1 MSGEG
6 GSGLR
11 ARVLDP
17 TLLKSDSE
25 RGLEKMAL
33 DQALLKGKGGSSLEA
48 RVLDP
53 TRPTEDVDLTKYFSA
68 AAVAK
73 MATIEQNMY
82 RNKVRNYWALRAL
95 GEWGCCCDWKG
106 LHK

>member
-17 TLLKSDSE
+17 
-25 RGLEKMAL
+25 
-33 DQALLKGKGGSSLEA
+33 A
-48 RVLDP
+48 RL
-53 TRPTEDVDLTKYFSA
+53 TEDVDLTEYFSA

-82 RNKVRNYWALRAL
+82 RNKVRNYWTLRAL
-95 GEWGCCCDWKG
+95 DEWGCCNDWKES
-106 LHK
+106 HK